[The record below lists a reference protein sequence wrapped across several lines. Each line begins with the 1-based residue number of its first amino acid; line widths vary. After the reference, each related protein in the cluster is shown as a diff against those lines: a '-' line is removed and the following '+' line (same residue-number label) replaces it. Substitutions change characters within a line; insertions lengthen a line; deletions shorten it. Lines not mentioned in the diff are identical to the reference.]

1 MNSRLCR
8 KLPSSARERAI
19 FLPGK
24 DGEAGDVGF
33 IVDAAG
39 CSQAKKGPLEARSS
53 FGTQPW
59 LKCFALVIVGALGA
73 PAWCQSDPNIMDTSS
88 YAKALKDH
96 VDDRGMVNYQA
107 LKKNPHDL
115 DAYLTALAGISE
127 EDYSQWEEPEQIA
140 FWINAYNGLTLKS
153 IIDNYPIKSSF
164 FKSINN
170 PKNSIRQISGVW
182 DKKTH
187 RVMGKKLS
195 LNHIEHKI
203 LRVQFEEPRIHV
215 ALVCAAMG
223 CPALRNEPY
232 DGERLTQ
239 QLKDQSRRFLRN
251 RAKLQILRAN
261 KIVSLSA
268 IFKWYGKDFP
278 AAYRPR
284 RPIGRHG
291 KDTQAVLSY
300 ISRHLDE
307 PQKSYV
313 LAGDY
318 RVTYLD
324 YDWSLNEQQ

>member
-1 MNSRLCR
+1 MRSGRLTS
-8 KLPSSARERAI
+8 LS
-19 FLPGK
+19 
-24 DGEAGDVGF
+24 
-33 IVDAAG
+33 IVLLAVLCG
-39 CSQAKKGPLEARSS
+39 
-53 FGTQPW
+53 
-59 LKCFALVIVGALGA
+59 
-73 PAWCQSDPNIMDTSS
+73 PAWGQTDPNGMDTSL
-88 YAKALKDH
+88 YGKALKDH

-107 LKKNPHDL
+107 LKKNRQDL

-127 EDYSQWEEPEQIA
+127 EDYSQWEEPQQIA
-140 FWINAYNGLTLKS
+140 FWINAYNSLTLKS

-203 LRVQFEEPRIHV
+203 LRVEFEEPRIHV

-232 DGERLTQ
+232 DGERLSR
-239 QLKDQSRRFLRN
+239 QLKDQSRRFLRD
-251 RAKLQILRAN
+251 RAKLQILRTN
-261 KIVSLSA
+261 KVVSLSP

-291 KDTQAVLSY
+291 KDTQAVLYY

-307 PQKSYV
+307 PQKSYL
-313 LAGDY
+313 LAGNY